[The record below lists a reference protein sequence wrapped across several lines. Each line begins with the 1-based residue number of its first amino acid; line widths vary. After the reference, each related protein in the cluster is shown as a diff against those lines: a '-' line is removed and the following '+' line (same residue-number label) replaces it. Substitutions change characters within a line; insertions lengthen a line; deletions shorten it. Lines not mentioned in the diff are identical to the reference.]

1 MNARNPWQHRCR
13 MLSLAAGLV
22 LILGALACD
31 DGAKGTSV
39 EPGVGATA
47 TGVSIRIGDARSAVV
62 ARLGQ
67 PASARDLG
75 GVGTLLSFPD
85 RHLSCLVSGAA
96 DTAAVTAVYLGA
108 GFEGRT
114 PGGVG
119 IGSGRADVTAEFP
132 NATIDPFLGTWRHAA
147 TGIAFD
153 WDGDLVASI
162 TVFGAGG

>member
-13 MLSLAAGLV
+13 TLSLAAGLA

-31 DGAKGTSV
+31 DAAKGTSV
-39 EPGVGATA
+39 EPGLGVTSN
-47 TGVSIRIGDARSAVV
+47 GVSIRIGDVRSDLV

-85 RHLSCLVSGAA
+85 HHLSCLVSGTA
-96 DTAAVTAVYLGA
+96 DTAAVTALYLGA
-108 GFEGRT
+108 GFPGRT

-132 NATIDPFLGTWRHAA
+132 NAAIDPFLGTWRHAA

-153 WDGDLVASI
+153 WDGDVVGSI